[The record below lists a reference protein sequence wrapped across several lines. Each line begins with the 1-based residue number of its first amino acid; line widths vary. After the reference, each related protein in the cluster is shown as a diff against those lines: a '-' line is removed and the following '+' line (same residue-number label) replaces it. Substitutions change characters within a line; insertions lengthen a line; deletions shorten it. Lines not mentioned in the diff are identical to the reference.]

1 MWLRRRVG
9 GGRLW
14 FWLCLWW
21 ARVRWRVGGR
31 WLWLW
36 LLLRWSRVRWWVC
49 GRWLRLWLLWRF
61 DRRVCGWRRWLR
73 RLRRLRWLSW
83 RQRSDAA
90 FVIASILVV
99 AVRPASGDSELVRSR
114 SVTNIGSERSVP
126 STSVHGAD
134 LSLRNTVLVKH
145 VGVHEAASGSAV
157 EILGIVLGLS
167 LTSSGA
173 AFWAES
179 LSIVPCLLGDV
190 GVASLIRW
198 CIDGAV
204 VAVCSSVSWDGVAR
218 WAGLWSRCRSRSWS
232 RSWSRISRRL
242 SWSRV
247 GWRLVVARRRWQ
259 R

>member
-1 MWLRRRVG
+1 MH
-9 GGRLW
+9 
-14 FWLCLWW
+14 
-21 ARVRWRVGGR
+21 
-31 WLWLW
+31 
-36 LLLRWSRVRWWVC
+36 WVIK
-49 GRWLRLWLLWRF
+49 
-61 DRRVCGWRRWLR
+61 
-73 RLRRLRWLSW
+73 LSVS
-83 RQRSDAA
+83 QYTSCKLDLTHA

-99 AVRPASGDSELVRSR
+99 AVRPASGDSKLVRSR

-157 EILGIVLGLS
+157 EVLGIVLGLS

-218 WAGLWSRCRSRSWS
+218 RAGFWSRCRSRSWS
-232 RSWSRISRRL
+232 RSGHWRRSRSRISRRL